1 MLSIRFWLEI
11 VSDVRVYNWPFV
23 ACPAGTHLWL
33 NTVYEYL
40 PVHEIGQFD
49 AVR

>member
-11 VSDVRVYNWPFV
+11 VSDVRVFV
-23 ACPAGTHLWL
+23 ACPVGTHLWL

-40 PVHEIGQFD
+40 PVHEIEQFD